1 MGSWCSGLKK
11 VPEYQYFEQKLFLY
25 RVAKLL
31 WIVVEGANRYNV
43 EHFNSDFLKNKKI
56 IKL

>member
-11 VPEYQYFEQKLFLY
+11 VPEYQNFEQKMFLF
-25 RVAKLL
+25 RVAKLFR
-31 WIVVEGANRYNV
+31 IVVEGANRYKV